1 MNFVKMPGPL
11 PNIPNPYALPLACAL
26 YLPAGLIL
34 GGGLATGQAEPLRW
48 GAASLYFAAFLAFL
62 FRREAGRRR
71 WRGYG
76 VAVLLATAMVIIF
89 CGVAGQFWAWDRGL
103 LLGAINL
110 LLLALM
116 DGLFRFRR
124 ASGFVLAAALL
135 AGLLLPAR
143 LWLWPLDAQAAVEPR
158 PRLAVMTSLPL
169 GTLRGRDIPE
179 VLSGQSGPDPVAAGL
194 SRHFRLEFIDFLS
207 APPLIA
213 GEGRLLLAHPR
224 ALQPAELVVLDHWV
238 REGGKALILAD
249 PALAWHSSLPLGDPR
264 RPPVTSLLD
273 PLLTHW
279 GLTLEP
285 AEDSRTIIRR
295 RISEGRLL
303 ATVGESRFGLLTR
316 DCVLEA
322 GALLARCHVGRGEAL
337 LVADADLLNPALW
350 MGEFGRRGARDRIS
364 DNMQLVARW
373 LGVREEELA
382 PRTGWILKRAA
393 IGYGFAA
400 ASLPLL
406 FLLALLMERRRKRHG
421 K

>member
-1 MNFVKMPGPL
+1 L
-11 PNIPNPYALPLACAL
+11 LLLACAL
-26 YLPAGLIL
+26 YLPAGLVL

-62 FRREAGRRR
+62 FRREAGRQR
-71 WRGYG
+71 WGGYSA
-76 VAVLLATAMVIIF
+76 AVLLSTAMVIIF
-89 CGVAGQFWAWDRGL
+89 CGVAGQFWAWERGL
-103 LLGAINL
+103 LLGGINL
-110 LLLALM
+110 LLVAII

-143 LWLWPLDAQAAVEPR
+143 LWLWPIDAPGATESR

-169 GTLRGRDIPE
+169 GPVRGRAISE
-179 VLSGQSGPDPVAAGL
+179 VLTGGEGPDPVATAL

-224 ALQPAELVVLDHWV
+224 ALQPEELVALDYWI

-249 PALAWHSSLPLGDPR
+249 PALAWPSSLPLGDPR

-279 GLTLEP
+279 GVALEP
-285 AEDSRTIIRR
+285 AQDSRNINRR
-295 RISEGRLL
+295 RMDDGRLL
-303 ATVGESRFGLLTR
+303 ATMGGSRFGLSTR
-316 DCVLEA
+316 DCVPEA
-322 GALLARCHVGRGEAL
+322 EALLARCRIGRGEAL
-337 LVADADLLNPALW
+337 LVADSDLLNPALW
-350 MGEFGRRGARDRIS
+350 MGEFGTGGERDRIS
-364 DNMQLVARW
+364 DNMQLAARW

-382 PRTGWILKRAA
+382 PQTGWILKSAA
-393 IGYGFAA
+393 INYGFAA

-406 FLLALLMERRRKRHG
+406 FLLALLLERRRKRHG

>member
-1 MNFVKMPGPL
+1 L
-11 PNIPNPYALPLACAL
+11 LLLACAL
-26 YLPAGLIL
+26 YLPAGLVV
-34 GGGLATGQAEPLRW
+34 GGGLATGQAEQLRW

-62 FRREAGRRR
+62 FRREAGRQR

-76 VAVLLATAMVIIF
+76 AAVLLATAMVIIF
-89 CGVAGQFWAWDRGL
+89 CGVSGQFWAWERGL

-110 LLLALM
+110 VLLGIM

-143 LWLWPLDAQAAVEPR
+143 LWLWPLNGPAVTEPR
-158 PRLAVMTSLPL
+158 PRLAVLTSLPL
-169 GTLRGRDIPE
+169 GPVRGRGISE
-179 VLSGQSGPDPVAAGL
+179 VLAGEEGPDPVAAAL

-207 APPLIA
+207 APSLAA

-224 ALQPAELVVLDHWV
+224 ALQPVELVALDGWV
-238 REGGKALILAD
+238 REGGKAVILAD
-249 PALAWHSSLPLGDPR
+249 PALAWPSGLPLGDPR

-285 AEDSRTIIRR
+285 AQDSRNIIRR
-295 RISEGRLL
+295 RIGDGRLL
-303 ATVGESRFGLLTR
+303 ASVGESRFGLSTN

-322 GALLARCHVGRGEAL
+322 DALLARCHVGRGEAL

-350 MGEFGRRGARDRIS
+350 MGEFGTGGERDRIS

-373 LGVREEELA
+373 LGVGEEGLA
-382 PRTGWILKRAA
+382 PRTGWILKSAR

-400 ASLPLL
+400 ASLPVL
-406 FLLALLMERRRKRHG
+406 FLLALLLGRRRKRHG